1 MATTKKKT
9 SKRPELSNPLGLT
22 WKIAGELE
30 IDSNRGVIYF
40 HAGGQS
46 ILRVC
51 NLPRPIPVVRDRML
65 DVTHMVGADW
75 GGGKPTPFRA
85 TGKRTKLVSLACDKD
100 RLHALDDEGRVW
112 RYVPATKDRYA
123 FWSPLTEKRA
133 GEDKP

>member
-1 MATTKKKT
+1 MSTVKKKRP
-9 SKRPELSNPLGLT
+9 KRIKPTAKSTAT
-22 WKIAGELE
+22 WKIAGVLE

-40 HAGGQS
+40 HAGGCS
-46 ILRVC
+46 TLRIC
-51 NLPRPIPVVRDRML
+51 NLPRPIPVVRNELL
-65 DVTHMVGADW
+65 DVTHMVGASW

-112 RYVPATKDRYA
+112 RYIPATKDRYA

-133 GEDKP
+133 GEDES